1 MIEYTTA
8 IMINKLNKS
17 RLEKEKE
24 LNYYQEELTEL
35 QEKMENLQMDIDA
48 TNTIIRMIKIVEP
61 IMDSK

>member
-61 IMDSK
+61 IMDSS